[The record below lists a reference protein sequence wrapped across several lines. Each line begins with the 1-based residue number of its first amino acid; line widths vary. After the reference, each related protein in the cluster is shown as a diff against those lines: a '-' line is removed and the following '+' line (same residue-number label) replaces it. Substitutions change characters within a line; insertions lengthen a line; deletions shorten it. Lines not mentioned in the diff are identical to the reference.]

1 MRRSAWIL
9 GVTIILMSLPLPRVV
24 AAQQKGRASSQNTSR
39 PEAKYKGV
47 LEPVSYGEDV
57 ELNDVYFVTTD
68 EGWVSGGNGISAGIL
83 LHTTDGGEHWSL
95 AMGDPAGSQRPFYN
109 LRFVD
114 QTTGFVAQGTQGG
127 DHSLLRTTDGKTW
140 RVSGTVPQHHPDY
153 RFVSATVGVAST
165 GRTIVRTTN
174 AGRAW
179 TPVFDCVLKVQV
191 EGLTRTTTC
200 EISSFAFPS
209 PNVGYAIGGGGELK
223 GLYVMK
229 TEDGG
234 ASWSGT
240 LAIPGDDDGRE
251 GHVFF
256 VDEKNG
262 YACLAN
268 GRIYGTDDGGQT
280 WSGLPGATCE
290 GKAPIL
296 FADPEVGWAIR
307 YTSLTWTTEGGRR
320 WVSRNIALPA
330 SARSFSLP
338 RRDRAYIVGDH
349 GMIYRYRIV
358 PVETTLARAITAP
371 AMPAFSTALADRAT
385 DLAQELTA
393 LDTTLAHTAPATT
406 ASNGSD
412 AANSSGVTPAGT
424 AGDALTPFLA
434 NCCGKRLSTFELV
447 LKAVGGIV
455 PDYTSKYR
463 NLNLLTLGLRTAG
476 ALPERADS
484 LRAAVKAFRAA
495 RDRTSADQALGTI
508 KAALVAFRAV
518 ADTAVQKTP

>member
-1 MRRSAWIL
+1 MQRVIYRVMVTAILITLSAWRMA
-9 GVTIILMSLPLPRVV
+9 VS
-24 AAQQKGRASSQNTSR
+24 QQSKTTA
-39 PEAKYKGV
+39 YKGIMQS
-47 LEPVSYGEDV
+47 VSYSEDV
-57 ELNDVYFVTTD
+57 ELNGVYFVTVD

-83 LHTTDGGEHWSL
+83 LHTTDAGAHWTV

-114 QTTGFVAQGTQGG
+114 QTTGFVAQGTAAR
-127 DHSLLRTTDGKTW
+127 DHSLLRTTDGQTW
-140 RVSGTVPQHHPDY
+140 RVTGTVPQHHPDY

-165 GRTIVRTTN
+165 GKTIVRTTN

-179 TPVFDCVLKVQV
+179 TPVFDCALKVQV
-191 EGLTRTTTC
+191 DGLTRTATC

-209 PNVGYAIGGGGELK
+209 PNVGYAIGGSFDAR

-234 ASWSGT
+234 ATWSGT

-256 VDEKNG
+256 VDERNG

-268 GRIYGTDDGGQT
+268 GKIFGTDDGGQT
-280 WSGLPGATCE
+280 WNGLPSATCE

-296 FADPEVGWAIR
+296 FADPEVGWAVR

-330 SARSFSLP
+330 PVQSFSLP
-338 RRDRAYIVGDH
+338 RRDRAYVVGDH
-349 GMIYRYRIV
+349 GMVYRYDVV
-358 PVETTLARAITAP
+358 PVATMIAQAIAAP
-371 AMPAFSTALADRAT
+371 PMPGFSTALADRAT
-385 DLAQELTA
+385 DFALEVAA
-393 LDTTLAHTAPATT
+393 LDTSLGNAS
-406 ASNGSD
+406 ASNG
-412 AANSSGVTPAGT
+412 AASGASNNSGVVAAGAPA
-424 AGDALTPFLA
+424 DAVAPFLA
-434 NCCGKRLSTFELV
+434 SCCGKRLGSLELV

-455 PDYTSKYR
+455 PEYTYKFK

-484 LRAAVKAFRAA
+484 LRAAIKVFRSS
-495 RDRTSADQALGTI
+495 RDRTAAEQALATL
-508 KAALVAFRAV
+508 KSALAAFRAV
-518 ADTAVQKTP
+518 ADTAVQKAP